1 MGKIIQVV
9 VYKSISD
16 EAKLAKYAELAMP
29 AMAAA
34 GGKFLARGVP
44 VAVKEAGEFTRAVV
58 IEWDSLEA
66 AQNAYDGD
74 AYQKA
79 LEALDGS
86 AVREFRY
93 LEAMS

>member
-44 VAVKEAGEFTRAVV
+44 VAVKEA
-58 IEWDSLEA
+58 
-66 AQNAYDGD
+66 
-74 AYQKA
+74 
-79 LEALDGS
+79 
-86 AVREFRY
+86 
-93 LEAMS
+93 